1 MTVWKFAEWLGLTEA
16 GMRVSEENEWNEQR
30 AATTGQGIVR
40 MLVYCEE
47 SLKEKKRSVSLDFSV
62 SFLQVIFRDSC
73 ITTCICRTPDIM
85 VQMTSLH
92 FKRKWVPST

>member
-30 AATTGQGIVR
+30 AATTGQVIVR

-73 ITTCICRTPDIM
+73 IATCIAGHRI
-85 VQMTSLH
+85 
-92 FKRKWVPST
+92 

>member
-1 MTVWKFAEWLGLTEA
+1 MTVWKLAEWLGVTEP
-16 GMRVSEENEWNEQR
+16 GIRVFEDNDLNEQR
-30 AATTGQGIVR
+30 AATTGQVIVR

-73 ITTCICRTPDIM
+73 IATCIAGHRI
-85 VQMTSLH
+85 
-92 FKRKWVPST
+92 